1 MIVQGDDMASTPV
14 ANPWVH
20 VEMTANLV
28 KSKLFKIVANDDNYA
43 LAA

>member
-1 MIVQGDDMASTPV
+1 MASTPV

-20 VEMTANLV
+20 VEMAANLV
-28 KSKLFKIVANDDNYA
+28 NPKLQAIVANDDNYA